1 MKTRVLYLVWVLLL
15 DIPFVFAQ
23 TSDLKFTAQPEN
35 LGQNVNTGYADFKPI
50 VTPDGKTVYFI
61 RRNFPRNI
69 GGGSDDIWYT
79 RYENGQWTLAQNMG
93 SPLNNAG
100 VNAVSSISP
109 DGNTMLLMSVYNY
122 FDGTM
127 SSGVSIS
134 YRDKKGWTFPKKQE
148 IKDWLNLNQHVGYYL
163 TNDEQVLIVSA
174 ERKKKENFGGLDLY
188 VCKKVGEHSW
198 GVPVNMGSTINTA
211 GDDFGAFLAADG
223 KTLFFASDGHG
234 GFGSADIWMTK
245 RLDDTWTS
253 WSPLVNLGA
262 PVNTPDWDA
271 NFTIPASGD
280 YAYYSSASNSFGDL
294 DVFRIK
300 MPEEAKPDPV
310 VLIKGKVLD
319 KETGLPIQASILYE
333 VLSEGRTAGTARSEP
348 VKGDYSI
355 VLPKGYNYGFIAEAN
370 GYYAINENID
380 LSNLSEYQEVER
392 NILMAPL
399 NIGAVIRLNNI
410 FFEFGKADLK
420 PESFPE
426 LDRVVKLLTMNPT
439 IVLEIAGHTDNVGS
453 DESNQKLSSDRA
465 KAVLDYLLSK
475 GVKKSSLS
483 SAGYGKT
490 IPVATNDTEE
500 GRQLNRR
507 VEFKILS
514 K

>member
-1 MKTRVLYLVWVLLL
+1 MKTKFVYYTVLILLS
-15 DIPFVFAQ
+15 IQVMYAQ
-23 TSDLKFTAQPEN
+23 SIDLRFTSQPEN
-35 LGQNVNTGYADFKPI
+35 LGQNVNTGYSDFNPI
-50 VTPDGKTVYFI
+50 VTPNGKTIYFI
-61 RRNFPRNI
+61 RRDFPRNI
-69 GGGSDDIWYT
+69 GGASDDIWYT
-79 RYENGQWTLAQNMG
+79 RYENGQWSVAQNMG
-93 SPLNNAG
+93 GPLNNAG

-122 FDGTM
+122 FDGSM

-148 IKDWLNLNQHVGYYL
+148 IKDWLNLNKHVDYYL
-163 TNDEQVLIVSA
+163 TNDEQVMIVSA

-188 VCKKVGEHSW
+188 VCKKLGDHSW
-198 GVPVNMGSTINTA
+198 STPINMGTTINTA
-211 GDDFGAFLAADG
+211 GEDFGAFLASDG

-234 GFGSADIWMTK
+234 GLGSADIWMTK
-245 RLDDTWTS
+245 RLDDTWTN
-253 WSPLVNLGA
+253 WAPLVNLGP
-262 PVNTPDWDA
+262 PVNTADWDA

-280 YAYYSSASNSFGDL
+280 YAYYSSGSNSFGGL

-300 MPEEAKPDPV
+300 MPEAVKPDPV

-319 KETGLPIQASILYE
+319 ALTGLPIPASILYE
-333 VLSEGRTAGTARSEP
+333 VLPEGNTSGTARSEP
-348 VKGDYSI
+348 VNGDYSI

-380 LSNLSEYQEVER
+380 LTNLNAYQEVER

-410 FFEFGKADLK
+410 FFEFGKASLK
-420 PESFPE
+420 SESFPE
-426 LDRVVKLLTMNPT
+426 LDRVVKLLVANPT

-475 GVKKSSLS
+475 GVKKGVLS
-483 SAGYGKT
+483 SVGYGKT
-490 IPVATNDTEE
+490 MPVATNDMEE
-500 GRQLNRR
+500 DRQLNRR